1 MSNIC
6 SRILCSVGWNFVKA
20 AFWSI
25 PAAQTCFFSSF
36 PSQMLDLCPGLRCCL
51 QNPVS
56 SSFYL
61 YGHHF
66 SNNPLVLQTVSQH
79 PLLKAPICCL
89 FVLECIFSEPY
100 IFWRWGLKGTLSGGV
115 ISNFSP
121 WRAQGLYT
129 LLSTPTLS
137 TYGRYSQAS
146 NMAALFYLHFW
157 HNMISLYSFLYQLSI
172 WNYIYYIPSGISR
185 HLYQECAQY
194 FIFITFWPK
203 TLRHTLFKC
212 IYLMSKL
219 CF

>member
-1 MSNIC
+1 
-6 SRILCSVGWNFVKA
+6 
-20 AFWSI
+20 
-25 PAAQTCFFSSF
+25 
-36 PSQMLDLCPGLRCCL
+36 MLDLCPGLRCCL

-61 YGHHF
+61 YRQHSPIILLYFKLCLSTHF
-66 SNNPLVLQTVSQH
+66 SKPQV
-79 PLLKAPICCL
+79 ICCL

-100 IFWRWGLKGTLSGGV
+100 VFWRWGIEGTLSGGV
-115 ISNFSP
+115 ISNISP

-129 LLSTPTLS
+129 LLSTPALS

-172 WNYIYYIPSGISR
+172 WNYIYYFPSGISR
-185 HLYQECAQY
+185 YLYQECAQY

-219 CF
+219 CFWDF